1 MRKLSSKL
9 WVAAALLALT
19 VAGCGGGEDATPT
32 PAPTA
37 TAAPAAPATATP
49 AEANTAS
56 EPVSPLAEPVSP
68 LSQPP
73 SPLPAGEATGE
84 ATAAAVQGPHIGI
97 AVPADINAI
106 TELAGETE
114 APTPQEGMAALS
126 GVLYSPVVNRIIP
139 GTQFY
144 LTPAIEQ
151 DGQLHIP
158 TLFEGPKEAEGDI
171 IGISNDQGQ
180 ILLDNIPPGNY
191 YMPVWTIYDWP
202 LAFGGKDEKLPLLIT
217 VEAGEQ
223 LDLGLLYVQW
233 P

>member
-32 PAPTA
+32 PAPAA

-73 SPLPAGEATGE
+73 SPLPAGEE
-84 ATAAAVQGPHIGI
+84 TAAGVQGPHIGI
-97 AVPADINAI
+97 AVPSDINAI
-106 TELAGETE
+106 TELAGETK

-202 LAFGGKDEKLPLLIT
+202 LAFGGQDEKLPLLIT

-223 LDLGLLYVQW
+223 IDLGLLYVQW